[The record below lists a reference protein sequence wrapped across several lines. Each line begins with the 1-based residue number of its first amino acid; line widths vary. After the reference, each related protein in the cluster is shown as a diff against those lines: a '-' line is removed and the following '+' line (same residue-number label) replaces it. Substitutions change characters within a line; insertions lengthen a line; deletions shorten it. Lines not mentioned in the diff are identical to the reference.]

1 MVAIGTWI
9 FKKALTLKTEGTLDD
24 HAVTKGYVDSI
35 VQGLGWTVLDKDLT
49 DPPGSPPTG
58 GRYIVASVATGD
70 WTGHEE
76 KIAEWSGSAWSFE
89 TPSEGWEIWVADENV
104 WYVYDGVHPAGSWV
118 KLGSTITHSNL
129 LGLDVPD
136 DHLSYL
142 TLDGLRPMTGLLTTP
157 GIKIPVDG
165 DIKIYNTA
173 DQTINYERAVF
184 EWIPGIFKIS
194 TQKGGSGLNRSIDIV
209 NAWGTGFRL
218 NDAIMALKGSSGGE
232 YLINT
237 DSFASLALRGRV
249 GNTNTQSVRLGNSA
263 TFGSTNGQQTFVAVT
278 ANLGQSGT
286 AGYTALEIDAIEG
299 SVGSGAKN
307 LIDAKVDGVSKLICD
322 NTGLLSFGP
331 KTAAF
336 PAWKRDGTALGA
348 WLADNSAYTA
358 VKCSEVRVFNAG
370 GQSGYLNHDGS
381 NLFVGDTAGT
391 VIFSPG
397 GNIRGWFDTSGLTI
411 TKDCTVYAAQLFRW
425 ANSTRMSA
433 PADGSILFQNA
444 GEDDFGLLQ
453 FGGVTAAFG
462 AIGRNGAGVA
472 IRLADDTG
480 YGTLDSGLLTMHGD
494 IDLGANKVTFDDGLD
509 YIKSEGSNTFG
520 FYINNVRRL
529 SLGSFALDIQT
540 TTLNLRN
547 AYAYSSIQALRLGG
561 DGTPT
566 HGDTTG
572 QTYVAGTLEVT
583 DVLYAKNTIS
593 VIGSIGGTGRVK
605 SGATSYHH
613 WSSRSEMY
621 SPADGDILLTNDAVA
636 GFRSL
641 QLGPAAA
648 SDIVPSDVGILA
660 GNAWAQASV
669 NQDGADLNLAGG
681 IGTRQITIVDYT
693 GLASE
698 TVTIVIDD
706 VDNDLVEG
714 FEWDAEISNDVTAT
728 NLAAAIDGLTGA
740 SSESTAAVVFV
751 TPDAH
756 LRSLALESTDVT
768 DLTLTQG
775 DDGNLRFGSNTDAV
789 GNYDY
794 DSTQARRHG
803 SAGAPTTMTDTPGYD
818 VFNGRVSFE
827 AVTYFENGI
836 NVEFGDILTYGNI
849 RADSGRAFYWNNR
862 SEMRSPI
869 DGSILFQNAAEDD
882 FGLLQFGGI
891 TAAFSALKRS
901 GAGLDVR
908 LADDS
913 DYGAFR
919 CGPLT
924 IGDSPTNNVIIGGN
938 PATGGVNTAL
948 RIAAPTGYAG
958 SDVLLQVENN
968 LGQPR
973 MRVYSDGTV
982 RAEAGF
988 ESASTSIFAGRV
1000 QVGIG
1005 YYDEN
1010 VGKIDAENFNNT
1022 LALVGNK
1029 ASGAGNKA
1037 LLLAAD
1043 VNAASIDSAHKI
1055 TSWGWIN
1062 NSNIYAEVAHLTA
1075 DGSLIASRFETAKT
1089 MDTLEGGRAIKLT
1102 NKTGVAS
1109 VKGIVVKPSSSTDYA
1124 VDVCGADGVD
1134 PIGVVYEDGIADGS
1148 EVWVVIS
1155 GIAEVLL
1162 EDSTATTRGYWA
1174 RTSITQ
1180 AGRADITAALPPEGT
1195 IQALENHFSEIGH
1208 SIQSVTAGTDKLARI
1223 VMHIN

>member
-1 MVAIGTWI
+1 MTKHIGDHA

-89 TPSEGWEIWVADENV
+89 TPSEGWEIWVVDENV
-104 WYVYDGVHPAGSWV
+104 WYVYDGAHPAGSWV

-165 DIKIYNTA
+165 DIKIYNTV
-173 DQTINYERAVF
+173 DQTTHYERAVF

-194 TQKGGSGLNRSIDIV
+194 TQKGGSGLNRAIDIV

-232 YLINT
+232 YLINA
-237 DSFASLALRGRV
+237 DSFASLALRGRI

-263 TFGSTNGQQTFVAVT
+263 TFSSTNGQQTFVAVT

-358 VKCSEVRVFNAG
+358 VKCSEVRVFNVG

-411 TKDCTVYAAQLFRW
+411 TRDCTVYAAQLFRW

-433 PADGSILFQNA
+433 PADGQILFTDA
-444 GEDDFGLLQ
+444 TAVDFGLLQ
-453 FGGVTAAFG
+453 FGGTTNAFP
-462 AIGRNGAGVA
+462 AWKRDTVNLRA
-472 IRLADDTG
+472 RLANDSADTG
-480 YGTLDSGLLTMHGD
+480 
-494 IDLGANKVTFDDGLD
+494 V
-509 YIKSEGSNTFG
+509 
-520 FYINNVRRL
+520 
-529 SLGSFALDIQT
+529 
-540 TTLNLRN
+540 
-547 AYAYSSIQALRLGG
+547 
-561 DGTPT
+561 
-566 HGDTTG
+566 
-572 QTYVAGTLEVT
+572 
-583 DVLYAKNTIS
+583 
-593 VIGSIGGTGRVK
+593 
-605 SGATSYHH
+605 
-613 WSSRSEMY
+613 
-621 SPADGDILLTNDAVA
+621 
-636 GFRSL
+636 
-641 QLGPAAA
+641 
-648 SDIVPSDVGILA
+648 
-660 GNAWAQASV
+660 
-669 NQDGADLNLAGG
+669 
-681 IGTRQITIVDYT
+681 
-693 GLASE
+693 
-698 TVTIVIDD
+698 
-706 VDNDLVEG
+706 
-714 FEWDAEISNDVTAT
+714 
-728 NLAAAIDGLTGA
+728 
-740 SSESTAAVVFV
+740 
-751 TPDAH
+751 
-756 LRSLALESTDVT
+756 
-768 DLTLTQG
+768 
-775 DDGNLRFGSNTDAV
+775 
-789 GNYDY
+789 
-794 DSTQARRHG
+794 
-803 SAGAPTTMTDTPGYD
+803 
-818 VFNGRVSFE
+818 
-827 AVTYFENGI
+827 
-836 NVEFGDILTYGNI
+836 
-849 RADSGRAFYWNNR
+849 
-862 SEMRSPI
+862 
-869 DGSILFQNAAEDD
+869 
-882 FGLLQFGGI
+882 
-891 TAAFSALKRS
+891 
-901 GAGLDVR
+901 
-908 LADDS
+908 
-913 DYGAFR
+913 
-919 CGPLT
+919 
-924 IGDSPTNNVIIGGN
+924 
-938 PATGGVNTAL
+938 
-948 RIAAPTGYAG
+948 IAA
-958 SDVLLQVENN
+958 
-968 LGQPR
+968 
-973 MRVYSDGTV
+973 
-982 RAEAGF
+982 
-988 ESASTSIFAGRV
+988 
-1000 QVGIG
+1000 
-1005 YYDEN
+1005 
-1010 VGKIDAENFNNT
+1010 
-1022 LALVGNK
+1022 
-1029 ASGAGNKA
+1029 
-1037 LLLAAD
+1037 
-1043 VNAASIDSAHKI
+1043 
-1055 TSWGWIN
+1055 
-1062 NSNIYAEVAHLTA
+1062 
-1075 DGSLIASRFETAKT
+1075 RFETAKT

-1124 VDVCGADGVD
+1124 VDVCDADGVD